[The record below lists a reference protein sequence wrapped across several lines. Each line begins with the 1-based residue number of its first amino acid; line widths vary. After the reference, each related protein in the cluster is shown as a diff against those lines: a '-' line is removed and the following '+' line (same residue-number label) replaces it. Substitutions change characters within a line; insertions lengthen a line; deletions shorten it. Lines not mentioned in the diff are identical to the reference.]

1 MKTKRNRPLAPRC
14 TRGVGITLSILC
26 SLAIFAPA
34 IPVRAQGKENPELQK
49 IYRQMETV
57 GKNLHTFYA
66 KISEKKYTAI
76 LKEFDTPKTGDFY
89 LARAKDGSTMM
100 RRDISSPAREI
111 LTLKGE
117 VATVYQPKIKQARIA
132 NLGKHTDKAA
142 EFLAF
147 GIGRPPADLQK
158 NYDIS
163 YIGDESV
170 GGSPCAMLSLKPKDP
185 KMAAYYSLI
194 VMWVQKS
201 SGIPLQYKL
210 QEAGTNDYLL
220 ETFSDEKLNIN
231 IPESKFEPNLPKDV
245 EIQKF

>member
-1 MKTKRNRPLAPRC
+1 MKTKRNRSLAPRC
-14 TRGVGITLSILC
+14 TRGVRIMLSVLC
-26 SLAIFAPA
+26 SLAMVAPA
-34 IPVRAQGKENPELQK
+34 SAFAQSKENPELQK
-49 IYRQMETV
+49 VYRQMETV
-57 GKNLHTFYA
+57 GKSLRTFYA
-66 KISEKKYTAI
+66 RISEKKYTSI

-100 RRDISSPAREI
+100 RRDISSPGREI

-117 VATVYQPKIKQARIA
+117 VATVYQPKIKQARKV
-132 NLGKHTDKAA
+132 NLGKYSDKAA

-147 GIGRPPADLQK
+147 GIGKPPADLQK

-170 GGSPCAMLSLKPKDP
+170 GGSPCAMLSMKPKDP
-185 KMAAYYSLI
+185 KMAAYYSMI

-210 QEAGTNDYLL
+210 QEVNNDYLL
-220 ETFSDEKLNIN
+220 ETFSDQRLNIA
-231 IPESKFEPNLPKDV
+231 IPDSKFEQNLPKDV
-245 EIQKF
+245 DIQKF